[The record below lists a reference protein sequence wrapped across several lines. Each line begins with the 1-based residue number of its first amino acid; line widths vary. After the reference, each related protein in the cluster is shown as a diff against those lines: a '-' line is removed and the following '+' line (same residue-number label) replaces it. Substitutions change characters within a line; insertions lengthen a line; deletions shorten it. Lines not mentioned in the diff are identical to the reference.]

1 MGAVAVDV
9 AGLPVG
15 VEAAAGAAVAAG
27 AVADAAVVGVEVAG
41 VKG

>member
-15 VEAAAGAAVAAG
+15 VEAAAGA
-27 AVADAAVVGVEVAG
+27 VADAAVVDVEVAG